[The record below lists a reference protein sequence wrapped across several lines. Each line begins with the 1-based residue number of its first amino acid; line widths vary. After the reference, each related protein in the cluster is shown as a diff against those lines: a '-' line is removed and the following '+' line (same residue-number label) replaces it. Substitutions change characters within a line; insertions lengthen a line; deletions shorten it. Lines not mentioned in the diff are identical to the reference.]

1 MIYKKPDFQTRKV
14 QLAASEKAKQT
25 LTGNN
30 LVITIKETLPIMSV
44 SDTLISRREVK
55 SSEYTPL
62 ISSRKDAN
70 NTIVDTTY
78 YAEHGT
84 DRFIFLTSFISS
96 VTNNYMRAYYDK
108 VYMDIILI
116 PELEYIDQNL
126 KGNSYDVWGY
136 RIGGG
141 SVMNEEASD
150 AVLPLETVFKLP
162 TVKEDISNKHQ
173 VVTMHGLASN
183 GTNNVWKTIVANP
196 EVGVLDKKNQLAGF
210 LNLGKPSDVF
220 STPAPIPT
228 YTIAQSD
235 RDVYRVKYLGIKSP
249 TNICIPIMF

>member
-14 QLAASEKAKQT
+14 ELAVSESKKQT

-30 LVITIKETLPIMSV
+30 LVITIKETLPLMSI

-55 SSEYTPL
+55 TSTYSPL
-62 ISSRKDAN
+62 VLSRKDAN
-70 NTIVDTTY
+70 NTIVDTNY
-78 YAEHGT
+78 YKKNK
-84 DRFIFLTSFISS
+84 DYRFIFLTSFTSS

-136 RIGGG
+136 RVGGG
-141 SVMNEEASD
+141 SIMNEEASD
-150 AVLPLETVFKLP
+150 AVLPLETIFKLP

-183 GTNNVWKTIVANP
+183 GSNNVWKTIVDSP
-196 EVGVLDKKNQLAGF
+196 EVGVLDKKNQLAGL
-210 LNLGKPSDVF
+210 LNLGTPKDVF
-220 STPAPIPT
+220 TTPSPIPT
-228 YTIAQSD
+228 YTITQSD
-235 RDVYRVKYLGIKSP
+235 RETYRVKYLGIKTP